1 MVSPQAYLQLA
12 KGFFQRNNP
21 IETLAMNAVQTFYNI
36 ITFNSRRKILQYRR
50 LLEVQKLQRLET
62 TLNQFNPYEHVGS
75 RMNRR
80 Y

>member
-1 MVSPQAYLQLA
+1 MANLQMYLNLS

-21 IETLAMNAVQTFYNI
+21 IETIAMSTIQTIYNLV
-36 ITFNSRRKILQYRR
+36 TFGSRRKILQYRR
-50 LLEVQKLQRLET
+50 MLEVQKLQRLEA
-62 TLNQFNPYEHVGS
+62 TLNQFNSYEHVGS

>member
-1 MVSPQAYLQLA
+1 MASPQAYFQLA

-21 IETLAMNAVQTFYNI
+21 IETLAMSTIQTIYNLV
-36 ITFNSRRKILQYRR
+36 TFGSRRKILQYRR
-50 LLEVQKLQRLET
+50 MLEVQKLQRLET
-62 TLNQFNPYEHVGS
+62 TLNQFNAYEHVGS

>member
-1 MVSPQAYLQLA
+1 MANLQMYLNLS

-21 IETLAMNAVQTFYNI
+21 IETIAMSAIQAIYNLVTFG
-36 ITFNSRRKILQYRR
+36 SRRKILQYRR
-50 LLEVQKLQRLET
+50 MLEVQKLQRLEA
-62 TLNQFNPYEHVGS
+62 TLNQFSTYEHVGS

>member
-1 MVSPQAYLQLA
+1 MYIQLG

-21 IETLAMNAVQTFYNI
+21 IEAIAMSTIQTIYNVV
-36 ITFNSRRKILQYRR
+36 TFGSRRKILQYRR
-50 LLEVQKLQRLET
+50 MLELQKLQRLEN
-62 TLNQFNPYEHVGS
+62 TLNQFNAYEHVGS